1 MSSTSFRLVL
11 PRQIHSEMVKQA
23 RAEQPNECCGL
34 LAGTNDCNGFVKTV
48 TKAFPL
54 VNELARPTAY
64 RSEPRSILAAYK
76 EIDWL
81 GLDVVGVYHS
91 HPTAPAR
98 PSQTDLAE
106 NVMGDAVVHV
116 IISLASEPPVVE
128 VWRLFESRGE
138 LAILELV
145 ES

>member
-23 RAEQPNECCGL
+23 RAERPNECCGL
-34 LAGTNDCNGFVKTV
+34 LAGKSDCDGFVKTV

-76 EIDWL
+76 EIDRL
-81 GLDVVGVYHS
+81 GLDLVGVYHS
-91 HPTAPAR
+91 HPTSPPR

-106 NVMGDAVVHV
+106 NAMGDSVVHV
-116 IISLASEPPVVE
+116 IISLTSEPE
-128 VWRLFESRGE
+128 VTVAWRLWATKFEE
-138 LAILELV
+138 FPIEWAE
-145 ES
+145 

>member
-23 RAEQPNECCGL
+23 LAERPNECCGL

-54 VNELARPTAY
+54 INELARPTAY

-76 EIDWL
+76 EIDRL
-81 GLDVVGVYHS
+81 GLDL
-91 HPTAPAR
+91 PQRLRAPR
-98 PSQTDLAE
+98 QGIR
-106 NVMGDAVVHV
+106 M
-116 IISLASEPPVVE
+116 
-128 VWRLFESRGE
+128 
-138 LAILELV
+138 
-145 ES
+145 